1 MTSSGRAPIDPAKLT
16 VVTAPFGYSK
26 TLPAQAYTDDA
37 VLSWELAHF
46 FDASWAALARSEDVA
61 APGDQRAA
69 RLGRESVILTRD
81 RGGALHAFFNVC
93 RHRGH
98 ELMEIGAERN
108 QRVIQ
113 CPYHGWVYDLA
124 GGLRGAPH
132 FSRSPGFR
140 RADYPLRQVRV
151 HEWQGWV
158 FADASGE
165 AAPFGDYVGD
175 LPALV
180 ADHRMGA
187 LVTAARHDYEV
198 AANWKLIVENY
209 HECYHCPQIH
219 PELCRVSPPDSG
231 ENLQPRGAWVG
242 GSMELR
248 DGAETMS
255 LTGERG
261 APYLPGLGERQRREV
276 YYFGLFPNLL
286 ISLHPDYV
294 MTHRIDPVAPA
305 HSRIECRWL
314 FPAEVA
320 RREGFDP
327 AYATDFWDITNRED
341 WHACEAV
348 QRGVS
353 SRGYVQG
360 PLSPRE
366 DAVYQFEVMIARAYQ
381 DGRVSSPPKLEPA
394 ERALGRATS
403 D

>member
-1 MTSSGRAPIDPAKLT
+1 MTSSGHAPIDPAALA
-16 VVTAPFGYSK
+16 VVTAPFGESK
-26 TLPAQAYTDDA
+26 TLPPKAYTDDA
-37 VLSWELAHF
+37 VLNWELTHF
-46 FDASWAALARSEDVA
+46 FDASWVALARSEDVA
-61 APGDQRAA
+61 SPGDQRAV
-69 RLGRESVILTRD
+69 RLGAESVILTRD
-81 RGGALHAFFNVC
+81 RGGTLHAFFNVC

-98 ELMEIGAERN
+98 ELMESGASRN
-108 QRVIQ
+108 QRVIR
-113 CPYHGWVYDLA
+113 CPYHAWVYDLDGA
-124 GGLRGAPH
+124 LKGAPH
-132 FSRSPGFR
+132 FSRSPGFDR
-140 RADYPLRQVRV
+140 GGYPLRPVRV
-151 HEWQGWV
+151 HEWQGWI

-165 AAPFGDYVGD
+165 ALPFGDYVGD
-175 LPALV
+175 LDALV
-180 ADHRMGA
+180 REHRMGT

-209 HECYHCPQIH
+209 HECYHCPSIH

-231 ENLQPRGAWVG
+231 ENMQPQGAWVG

-248 DGAETMS
+248 PGAETMS

-261 APYLPGLGERQRREV
+261 APYLPGLSARQRREV
-276 YYFGLFPNLL
+276 YYFGLFPNML

-294 MTHRIDPVAPA
+294 LTHRIDPLGPA

-314 FPAEVA
+314 FPGEVA
-320 RREGFDP
+320 GRDGFDP

-366 DAVYQFEVMIARAYQ
+366 DAVYQFEVMVARAYLS
-381 DGRVSSPPKLEPA
+381 GRAGPPPVLGTA
-394 ERALGRATS
+394 EQALGRTARG
-403 D
+403 